1 MQGNLNNIIF
11 DPETATEEELKVIEE
26 QKLNNE
32 RVN

>member
-26 QKLNNE
+26 
-32 RVN
+32 